1 MKANTA
7 TNKGIYLGLGI
18 NPFPALHAFAKT
30 SNGANKTFLVS
41 LENVKEISRE
51 EFDAKE
57 TATNEAK
64 ESFFN
69 RFEA

>member
-7 TNKGIYLGLGI
+7 TNFGIYLGTGI
-18 NPFPALHAFAKT
+18 KPFPALHAFAKT
-30 SNGANKTFLVS
+30 SNGANKSFVNSLVGVVEIS
-41 LENVKEISRE
+41 LE
-51 EFDAKE
+51 EFKAKE
-57 TATNEAK
+57 AATSEAK